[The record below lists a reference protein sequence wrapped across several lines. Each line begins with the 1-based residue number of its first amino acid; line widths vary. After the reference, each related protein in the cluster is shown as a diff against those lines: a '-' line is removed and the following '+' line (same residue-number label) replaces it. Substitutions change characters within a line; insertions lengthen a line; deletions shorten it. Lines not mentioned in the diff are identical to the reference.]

1 MDNRFSDFFNKLCD
15 IVDIHLAT
23 DVDCVSQYDVKR
35 YVIDSNLEENFP
47 MICSERTDESKYVV
61 DTDES
66 VFLNSQTHA
75 GNWLIIG
82 DMEEPICICCLKTNM
97 TCLEIDVFEISEMYR
112 GFGYARKV
120 VESIE
125 RAIKDIYDGMI
136 VNPFDYSSESFWEHM
151 GFVNY
156 SDKTFVK

>member
-1 MDNRFSDFFNKLCD
+1 
-15 IVDIHLAT
+15 
-23 DVDCVSQYDVKR
+23 
-35 YVIDSNLEENFP
+35 
-47 MICSERTDESKYVV
+47 
-61 DTDES
+61 
-66 VFLNSQTHA
+66 
-75 GNWLIIG
+75 
-82 DMEEPICICCLKTNM
+82 M